1 MERKPLL
8 SKRALFAALFVL
20 LLSLAG
26 TKKALAQNN
35 VATLQHGNDI
45 STFYGEYAYRNAY
58 DSAAVGDIITLS
70 SGRFRSVENVNK
82 VITLRG
88 AGCTYDAASDTYPTV
103 IFNTTT
109 FDTPE
114 ATTSFAIEG
123 IWFEGDV
130 YCKAIVAPSFVKC
143 NFNCLRSN
151 DNNKLTTDA
160 LFVNCMVRSIGSYK
174 GFRGVQFI
182 NSFVRD
188 HYDMSDLTQASFVN
202 CIWDVYGNAN
212 VPSVRAKNCI
222 LWGCGESNTSQFEY
236 CIGNGNVFVNQQN
249 STNWKVDNLNEVFNT
264 LTGFEC
270 CNNSFFTADYTLLQS
285 VIEGHPGHDGT
296 QVGVFGGLAPYN
308 PRPSYMVVQSCNV
321 ANQSTQDNKLS
332 VEIQV
337 VGQGE

>member
-58 DSAAVGDIITLS
+58 DSAAIGDIITLS

-88 AGCTYDAASDTYPTV
+88 AGCTYDATSDTYPTV
-103 IFNTTT
+103 IFNSTHL
-109 FDTPE
+109 DTPE

-130 YCKAIVAPSFVKC
+130 YCKAIVAPRFVKC
-143 NFNCLRSN
+143 NFNSIRSYEN
-151 DNNKLTTDA
+151 GKYTQDA
-160 LFVNCMVRSIGSYK
+160 QFVNCMIRDFYSYSSV
-174 GFRGVQFI
+174 RGVQFI
-182 NSFVRD
+182 NCIVRGS
-188 HYDMSDLTQASFVN
+188 YQLSVLTQASFVN
-202 CIWDVYGNAN
+202 CIWEAGGN

-222 LWGCGESNTSQFEY
+222 LWGFGESNTSQFEY

-285 VIEGHPGHDGT
+285 VIEGHPGYDGT